1 MWTAAAL
8 GCDEGSGGTQA
19 RARALLVFSIIAR
32 YSGASSFF
40 WMFKNAMKPHFR
52 FDFTFPRNYEVRI
65 LEAAPPVHPV
75 ENLCHY
81 PVELEEGDRSG
92 AYVRV
97 IPQSGPPWVG
107 FFALG
112 FDSDQVVSQVCSTPD
127 PDSFCVVVGGY
138 AYVVKAGNP
147 AQWLRVGQSPVV
159 DLRVLSQQGL
169 LLFAG
174 FTSIT
179 AVGSSGIAWTTERL
193 TWEGLTITAIDGD
206 RLAGHGWDALAD
218 KEVPFEVDLKTGK
231 HTGGARP

>member
-1 MWTAAAL
+1 
-8 GCDEGSGGTQA
+8 
-19 RARALLVFSIIAR
+19 
-32 YSGASSFF
+32 
-40 WMFKNAMKPHFR
+40 MKQHFR

-75 ENLCHY
+75 EKLYHY

-97 IPQSGPPWVG
+97 APQNGPAWVG

-112 FDSDQVVSQVCSTPD
+112 FDSDQVVSAICSTPD

-138 AYVVKAGNP
+138 AYVVKA
-147 AQWLRVGQSPVV
+147 AHTAEWLRVEQRPVV
-159 DLRVLSQQGL
+159 DMRVLSQQGL
-169 LLFAG
+169 ILFVG

-179 AVGSSGIAWTTERL
+179 AVGSSGIAWITERL
-193 TWEGLTITAIDGD
+193 SWEGLTITEVSGD
-206 RLAGHGWDALAD
+206 KLRGHGWDALAD

>member
-1 MWTAAAL
+1 M
-8 GCDEGSGGTQA
+8 TQQ
-19 RARALLVFSIIAR
+19 
-32 YSGASSFF
+32 
-40 WMFKNAMKPHFR
+40 FR

-75 ENLCHY
+75 EKLYHY

-92 AYVRV
+92 AYLRV
-97 IPQSGPPWVG
+97 TPRSGPAWVG

-112 FDSDQVVSQVCSTPD
+112 FESDQVVSEICSSPD
-127 PDSFCVVVGGY
+127 PDAFCAVVGGY
-138 AYVVKAGNP
+138 AYVVKAHNP
-147 AQWLRVGQSPVV
+147 AQWLRVEQRPVV
-159 DLRVLSQQGL
+159 DLRVLSRQGL

-193 TWEGLTITAIDGD
+193 TWEGLMITGISGD
-206 RLAGHGWDALAD
+206 KLLGHGWDALAD
-218 KEVPFEVDLKTGK
+218 KEVSFEVDVKTGK

>member
-1 MWTAAAL
+1 
-8 GCDEGSGGTQA
+8 
-19 RARALLVFSIIAR
+19 
-32 YSGASSFF
+32 
-40 WMFKNAMKPHFR
+40 
-52 FDFTFPRNYEVRI
+52 
-65 LEAAPPVHPV
+65 
-75 ENLCHY
+75 
-81 PVELEEGDRSG
+81 VELEEGDRSG

-97 IPQSGPPWVG
+97 TPRSGPAWAG

-112 FDSDQVVSQVCSTPD
+112 FDSDQVVSQLCSTPD

-147 AQWLRVGQSPVV
+147 AEWLRVEQRPVV
-159 DLRVLSQQGL
+159 DMRVLSQQGL

-193 TWEGLTITAIDGD
+193 TWEGLTIQEIKGD
-206 RLAGHGWDALAD
+206 TLLGQGWDALAD
-218 KEVPFEVDLKTGK
+218 KEAPFEVDLKTGK